1 MVCWPRKSPGVST
14 AAASTRR
21 SPSSLRAAGSRR
33 GRRWRCTCGSAS
45 RPACR
50 AGSRCTRCACR
61 RGRTSIRNTSVN
73 PEPLT
78 PGASPGSTANHDPE
92 TPGSRPGSVP
102 TDTDRQPGGR
112 RGRMLV
118 ESAVV
123 EEMPVWLEVNGEP
136 AVTWMCTPDQLEE
149 LATGWLHGEGY
160 IESLDDLV
168 KLRPC
173 APDLGFWAEVKPERV
188 AAVKG
193 ENRKRVLASGCGAV
207 STFLADPHQV
217 AHAPARGE
225 PPAPERLRALF
236 KDLFGRGERYNE
248 TGGIHAA
255 ALTDDERLLFHAE
268 DIGRHNA
275 VDKVVGAAVLARVP
289 ITGRGLRVTAR
300 IAAALRDILGT
311 ASTIA
316 VVGLAPRPART
327 SHAVARYLQGAG
339 YRIVPVN
346 PGHATILGEQSY
358 PTLTAA
364 AADQAI
370 DVVDVFRRSKYV
382 GTIVDE
388 AIGVDPP
395 PRLIWLQVGVVD
407 DAARARAQAA
417 GIPCVMDRC
426 LMVDHRA
433 LGV

>member
-1 MVCWPRKSPGVST
+1 MRGRVVSC
-14 AAASTRR
+14 SCKCSIGCSRR
-21 SPSSLRAAGSRR
+21 RSRR
-33 GRRWRCTCGSAS
+33 GSKAKASTSRCRNSRRAGGSPRARPWPCTCGSGLL
-45 RPACR
+45 PACR
-50 AGSRCTRCACR
+50 RGSRCTRCGCR
-61 RGRTSIRNTSVN
+61 RGRISIRSISVR

-78 PGASPGSTANHDPE
+78 PGASPGSTTNHPG

-102 TDTDRQPGGR
+102 PAPGSR
-112 RGRMLV
+112 RGRMLA
-118 ESAVV
+118 ESAAV

-255 ALTDDERLLFHAE
+255 ALTDGERLLYHAE

-275 VDKVVGAAVLARVP
+275 VDQAVGAAVIARQRLA
-289 ITGRGLRVTAR
+289 GRGLLVTGRISAELAYKAAR
-300 IAAALRDILGT
+300 
-311 ASTIA
+311 
-316 VVGLAPRPART
+316 VGLAYVAAPSVHSPQGGDIVRRTGIVLVGRAVSGTPHVHRP
-327 SHAVARYLQGAG
+327 GG
-339 YRIVPVN
+339 
-346 PGHATILGEQSY
+346 
-358 PTLTAA
+358 
-364 AADQAI
+364 
-370 DVVDVFRRSKYV
+370 
-382 GTIVDE
+382 
-388 AIGVDPP
+388 
-395 PRLIWLQVGVVD
+395 
-407 DAARARAQAA
+407 
-417 GIPCVMDRC
+417 
-426 LMVDHRA
+426 
-433 LGV
+433 

>member
-1 MVCWPRKSPGVST
+1 MP
-14 AAASTRR
+14 
-21 SPSSLRAAGSRR
+21 
-33 GRRWRCTCGSAS
+33 
-45 RPACR
+45 
-50 AGSRCTRCACR
+50 CACR
-61 RGRTSIRNTSVN
+61 RGHTFIRNISVN
-73 PEPLT
+73 PEDR
-78 PGASPGSTANHDPE
+78 APGS
-92 TPGSRPGSVP
+92 
-102 TDTDRQPGGR
+102 R

-123 EEMPVWLEVNGEP
+123 EELPVWLEVNGEP

-275 VDKVVGAAVLARVP
+275 VDKVVGAAVIARVP
-289 ITGRGLRVTAR
+289 ITGRGLLLTRR
-300 IAAALRDILGT
+300 ISAE
-311 ASTIA
+311 
-316 VVGLAPRPART
+316 LAYKT
-327 SHAVARYLQGAG
+327 
-339 YRIVPVN
+339 
-346 PGHATILGEQSY
+346 
-358 PTLTAA
+358 
-364 AADQAI
+364 
-370 DVVDVFRRSKYV
+370 
-382 GTIVDE
+382 
-388 AIGVDPP
+388 
-395 PRLIWLQVGVVD
+395 
-407 DAARARAQAA
+407 ARARVASGAT
-417 GIPCVMDRC
+417 PS
-426 LMVDHRA
+426 LPSTP
-433 LGV
+433 